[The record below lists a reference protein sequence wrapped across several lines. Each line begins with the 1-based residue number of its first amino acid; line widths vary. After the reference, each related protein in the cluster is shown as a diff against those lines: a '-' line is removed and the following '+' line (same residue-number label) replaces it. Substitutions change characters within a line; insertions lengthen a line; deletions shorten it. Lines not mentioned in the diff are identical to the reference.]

1 MRVLWTHN
9 FNPAIPGKG
18 SFLRAAAEG
27 LRSRGIDL
35 HMEYLGDLRSAAQI
49 LRARANV
56 KKSTKG
62 FDLVHAQYGSA
73 CALVTAAVQGI
84 PKVLTIRGNDW
95 SSYNASFGF
104 LYLHTRLARFFTK
117 VSLKSFDHIFTVS
130 RRTAGEVARIAPK
143 VGITVLPSPI
153 DLSLF
158 VPRNK
163 GEAKALLGYPSCSEK
178 WVLFNSLD
186 LENPVKR
193 FALAKE
199 AFDLAQQ
206 SHGNLRF
213 RLATNLAHHE
223 MANFVAACD
232 LILCT
237 SETEGWPNSL
247 KEALACNVPFV
258 ATDVSDLRDIAA
270 NEPSCRICSPDAQV
284 IAANICEVLALPQNL
299 CLRQHVSE
307 MSVDASSDRMIAIY
321 KTAIAEFCDQQRSAN
336 ASPKSNPLA

>member
-18 SFLRAAAEG
+18 SFLLAAAEG

-49 LRARANV
+49 LRARTHV
-56 KKSTKG
+56 KQLAKK

-73 CALVTAAVQGI
+73 CALVTAVVQVI

-95 SSYNASFGF
+95 STYNGSLGF
-104 LYLHTRLARFFTK
+104 LYLHTRLATAFTRLA
-117 VSLKSFDHIFTVS
+117 LKSFDYVFTVS
-130 RRTAGEVARIAPK
+130 HRTAGQVSRMAPN
-143 VGITVLPSPI
+143 VVITVLPSPI

-158 VPRNK
+158 VPRNRM
-163 GEAKALLGYPSCSEK
+163 EAKALLGYPSCNEK

-193 FALAKE
+193 FAMAKQ
-199 AFDLAQQ
+199 AFELAQKR
-206 SHGNLRF
+206 HGNLRL
-213 RLATNLAHHE
+213 RLATKLAHDE

-237 SETEGWPNSL
+237 SESEGWPNSV
-247 KEALACNVPFV
+247 KEALACDVPFV

-270 NEPSCRICSPDAQV
+270 NEPSCRICPPDATV
-284 IAANICEVLALPQNL
+284 IAANICEVLALPEPL
-299 CLRQHVSE
+299 SLRQYVSG
-307 MSVDASSDRMIAIY
+307 MSVDASADRMIAIY
-321 KTAIAEFCDQQRSAN
+321 KHAIAGFCMQGRTAK
-336 ASPKSNPLA
+336 ASRKSNPLT